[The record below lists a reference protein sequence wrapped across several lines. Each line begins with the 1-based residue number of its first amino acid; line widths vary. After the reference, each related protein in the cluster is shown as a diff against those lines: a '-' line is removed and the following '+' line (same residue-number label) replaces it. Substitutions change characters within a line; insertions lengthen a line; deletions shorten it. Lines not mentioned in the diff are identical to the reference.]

1 MIIEIIILK
10 ILDFPIWGQY
20 NIGMKFLFRFEIVS
34 NYIKKNG
41 YLKDEFC
48 EHCGIE
54 IEELNKMQEGDWSF
68 KIESL
73 FKIANFINVEMFEFF
88 MPYPIPAKYDLG

>member
-1 MIIEIIILK
+1 
-10 ILDFPIWGQY
+10 
-20 NIGMKFLFRFEIVS
+20 
-34 NYIKKNG
+34 
-41 YLKDEFC
+41 
-48 EHCGIE
+48 
-54 IEELNKMQEGDWSF
+54 MQEGDWSF